1 MTGVIVIFKS
11 NMMLKRELSL
21 TCTSMAAP
29 SRPLKVGV
37 GRNGNLNHWVA
48 GEAKERANDLHKLQK
63 KHAE

>member
-37 GRNGNLNHWVA
+37 GRQN
-48 GEAKERANDLHKLQK
+48 KKQK
-63 KHAE
+63 